1 MKSGLEN
8 ELPVNHSIRI
18 LAPFDGVVQIK
29 RNGYVIE
36 KILLKAETAIEYS
49 NVQYGMKISVLQGL
63 DIIWN
68 IEYQRLSR
76 TVSSSDDLHVV
87 HELMSARGA
96 KVPGFTYIGRNIVS
110 AEKLS
115 GNKKMD
121 FSKNTKWPHRR
132 KCTCIL

>member
-1 MKSGLEN
+1 M
-8 ELPVNHSIRI
+8 
-18 LAPFDGVVQIK
+18 VQIK

-96 KVPGFTYIGRNIVS
+96 KYEVAT
-110 AEKLS
+110 
-115 GNKKMD
+115 
-121 FSKNTKWPHRR
+121 
-132 KCTCIL
+132 

>member
-1 MKSGLEN
+1 MTITDVQGNALKSGLEN

-87 HELMSARGA
+87 HIKSVDSSALEVTVCMVRRLLLH
-96 KVPGFTYIGRNIVS
+96 GRIWT
-110 AEKLS
+110 
-115 GNKKMD
+115 MQ
-121 FSKNTKWPHRR
+121 
-132 KCTCIL
+132 II

>member
-1 MKSGLEN
+1 MSKWECFEVRFGK

-29 RNGYVIE
+29 NGGYVIE

-87 HELMSARGA
+87 
-96 KVPGFTYIGRNIVS
+96 T
-110 AEKLS
+110 
-115 GNKKMD
+115 
-121 FSKNTKWPHRR
+121 
-132 KCTCIL
+132 